1 MFTNS
6 PPPPRPLWGVPV
18 LCCLLFPVAPPL
30 PFQGVCAG
38 AAPTASTQGLAPG
51 RGARIGAGRREAGP
65 WCPPR
70 GRCRTG
76 QPWQEVRPGLA
87 RVQSRPL
94 GLIRLVS
101 SLLANMDLKDP
112 ETLASISNSIIR
124 PPVQFPVK
132 TLYRG
137 EPMALGITQIL
148 IGILEISFGLV
159 LAIVESPPTF
169 YDQEGHM
176 HTPYWLGILYI
187 ISGSLSVAAAKT
199 LKVPLVK
206 GMLGMNVVSSV
217 AAGIAIVMFSVSI
230 SDPRHYYG
238 CEFHSFTTMTPDICK
253 EHVTIPHNLRQSIT
267 AILLT
272 VTVLEFLI
280 SITTAAFGC
289 ATVCRNDYSETTVVI
304 FQKTVEGTAP
314 A

>member
-1 MFTNS
+1 MGRPRALLPPIPGGAS
-6 PPPPRPLWGVPV
+6 PSL
-18 LCCLLFPVAPPL
+18 
-30 PFQGVCAG
+30 
-38 AAPTASTQGLAPG
+38 PG
-51 RGARIGAGRREAGP
+51 RLCWSGAHSVHAGSGP
-65 WCPPR
+65 GQGSQDR
-70 GRCRTG
+70 GGEER
-76 QPWQEVRPGLA
+76 
-87 RVQSRPL
+87 SRPL
-94 GLIRLVS
+94 VPAKGSLQNRAALAGGAPRIGSGPKPPAGPLLNPSISSRLIRLVS

>member
-137 EPMALGITQIL
+137 EPMALG
-148 IGILEISFGLV
+148 
-159 LAIVESPPTF
+159 
-169 YDQEGHM
+169 
-176 HTPYWLGILYI
+176 
-187 ISGSLSVAAAKT
+187 
-199 LKVPLVK
+199 VK